1 MKTFKELVKA
11 KGLTQKDLARYVGIS
26 ERAISHWNSGRNLP
40 SLEEAFRVSL
50 ILGVSLERL
59 ATIFIKQ
66 KSGGKENEKEKS

>member
-1 MKTFKELVKA
+1 MQTFKDLVKV
-11 KGLTQKDLARYVGIS
+11 KGMTQKELAHRAGIS

-50 ILGVSLERL
+50 ILGVSLEKL